1 MERVIILIVGLV
13 IGAII
18 TVFYI
23 KYKAPQMM
31 LIESESQF
39 GFDETLERL
48 QLSIDEKGWKTPHVH
63 DLQAT
68 MAKFNYDVKKVK
80 VMEVCKP
87 DVAQLILKR
96 DDERIA
102 STMMP
107 CRISVYEKSDG
118 KVYVARMN
126 SVKMGDLFGGII
138 KQAMGVAG
146 NESEEIIASVVV
158 GD

>member
-1 MERVIILIVGLV
+1 MERIIFLLIGLV
-13 IGAII
+13 IGAVV
-18 TVFYI
+18 TVVFVRSQAS
-23 KYKAPQMM
+23 KMM
-31 LIESESQF
+31 LVESVSRY
-39 GFDETLERL
+39 GFEETIDKL
-48 QLSIDEKGWKTPHVH
+48 QLSIDDLGWKTPHVH

-68 MAKFNYDVKKVK
+68 MKKFSYDVKKVK

-87 DVAQLILKR
+87 DIAQMILSK

-126 SVKMGDLFGGII
+126 SIKMGGLLGGVI
-138 KQAMGVAG
+138 KEAMGVAG
-146 NESEEIIASVVV
+146 QESEEIISSVVQ
-158 GD
+158 